1 MNLPSFLFERR
12 FYVPKET
19 TVQGNIMSEIKGIIG
34 GIIIGDM
41 NINADIV
48 IKRSGTVNG
57 NIHAKNVLIKGKVN
71 GNVYCEGRVH
81 VYKNAEVD
89 GNIFAAESIID
100 KESIVKGKLSQLHQ
114 GDVSAIA
121 EGSAAMEPSTD
132 KGIMHIDKSNQPP
145 DKSVQTR
152 F

>member
-1 MNLPSFLFERR
+1 MNLPSLFERR
-12 FYVPKET
+12 FHVPKET

-71 GNVYCEGRVH
+71 GNVYCEGRVY

-89 GNIFAAESIID
+89 GDIFATESIID
-100 KESIVKGKLSQLHQ
+100 KESIVKGRLSQLHQ
-114 GDVSAIA
+114 SDQSVIA
-121 EGSAAMEPSTD
+121 KGSAVRGASTD
-132 KGIMHIDKSNQPP
+132 KGIMRIDKSVQPP
-145 DKSVQTR
+145 DKSVQTW